1 MLFRGG
7 IMDKFKKLKL
17 MKFLLWAG
25 LIIVL
30 ILDKKYTIE
39 NTLTIALL
47 FMILIATI
55 DKNIEKYLLKRAK

>member
-1 MLFRGG
+1 
-7 IMDKFKKLKL
+7 MDKFKKLKL

>member
-1 MLFRGG
+1 
-7 IMDKFKKLKL
+7 MDKFKKLKL
-17 MKFLLWAG
+17 IKFLLWAG

-39 NTLTIALL
+39 NILTIALL

>member
-1 MLFRGG
+1 
-7 IMDKFKKLKL
+7 MDKFKKLKL
-17 MKFLLWAG
+17 MKFLLWAAF
-25 LIIVL
+25 ISVL

-47 FMILIATI
+47 CMILIATI